1 MLNVVV
7 VVYSQFDATDIDRM
21 TTMRILI
28 IVVAILICI
37 LCEALSR
44 NNECG
49 TPADFASKPTE
60 IEVLEFA

>member
-7 VVYSQFDATDIDRM
+7 VVHSQFDADIDRM